1 MDCEPATRKCSLLRS
16 KENYLRFASSIL
28 ETKPIDVAVSQVE
41 WSSDINWL
49 RGGMMNRRGFL
60 ASVAALPG
68 AAMFSNSLAQ
78 PEQQITHVDTKTS
91 GPSLQS
97 NVVKAD
103 GIRPEGAAPGAKAYV
118 QFNGPTEQLAALASG
133 FVMLELGAQPHPP
146 HRHPEEEIMIV
157 GEGTGE
163 FSLDGVAKQVKMG
176 DMLFAEAN
184 VLHGVRNTGDTRMT
198 FYFIKM
204 MGKHAS

>member
-1 MDCEPATRKCSLLRS
+1 
-16 KENYLRFASSIL
+16 
-28 ETKPIDVAVSQVE
+28 
-41 WSSDINWL
+41 
-49 RGGMMNRRGFL
+49 MNRRGFL

-68 AAMFSNSLAQ
+68 AVMFPKALAQ
-78 PEQQITHVDTKTS
+78 SGQQITHVDTKTS
-91 GPSLQS
+91 GPLLRSA
-97 NVVKAD
+97 VVKAD
-103 GIRPEGAAPGAKAYV
+103 GIQPEGAAPGAKAYV

-133 FVMLELGAQPHPP
+133 FVTLELGAQPHPP

-163 FSLDGVAKQVKMG
+163 FFLDGVTTQVKKG

-184 VLHGVRNTGDTRMT
+184 VLHGVRNTGQTPMT
-198 FYFIKM
+198 FYFIKT

>member
-1 MDCEPATRKCSLLRS
+1 
-16 KENYLRFASSIL
+16 
-28 ETKPIDVAVSQVE
+28 
-41 WSSDINWL
+41 
-49 RGGMMNRRGFL
+49 MNRRGFL
-60 ASVAALPG
+60 ISAIAVPG
-68 AAMFSNSLAQ
+68 ATMLPEMLAQ
-78 PEQQITHVDTKTS
+78 SEQQITHVATKTG
-91 GPSLQS
+91 GPLLRSS
-97 NVVKAD
+97 VVKAD
-103 GIRPEGAAPGAKAYV
+103 GIQPEGAAPGAKAYV
-118 QFNGPTEQLAALASG
+118 NFNGPTEQLAALASG
-133 FVMLELGAQPHPP
+133 AVTLEPGAQPHPP

-163 FSLDGVAKQVKMG
+163 FFLDGVATQVKMG